1 MHKTD
6 ETITSKVV
14 LITAPLSLMSPN
26 TSKKLRQNTPTH
38 SPWSLPRT
46 KGSHVSNEGRDFVT
60 NIAPVVVDQSV
71 K

>member
-1 MHKTD
+1 
-6 ETITSKVV
+6 
-14 LITAPLSLMSPN
+14 MSPN